1 MPLLGSLSNFFMFRD
16 YMKEMRTTEKVELL
30 GIYFHIP
37 FCKRKCDYCDFTT
50 VKYEKSCL
58 REYKTR
64 LLKEFELYR
73 NILSDIVEK
82 RVTIYFGGGSPSLFP
97 YEYIKELIENVKA
110 NNFEPV
116 EVTLESNPW
125 ELTENN
131 LEHWRKNGITRLSI
145 GVQSTDKNILN
156 NVGREFPDD
165 IEKRLCVAREIL
177 DNINMDFILGLPGE
191 SWKSVENNVQLV
203 KRIKPDHI
211 SYYLLDK
218 DHETPLMRKY
228 NNAIIKLP
236 DDDLCEKWHDY
247 ILSEMKKMGYSRYEI
262 SSWSLKSKE
271 CLHNLNYW
279 CNGNYIGCGI
289 SAGGHIKNL
298 RYVNHVE
305 LSKYKKNL
313 DNSRFPYKFSNENS
327 FFEEFIEKIFMG
339 LRLHRGIEIADFTDS
354 DKIKAF
360 VERLLEKNRGLLEF
374 RHNRL
379 KLTNKGFDLSR
390 NVLESIILTREE
402 MNNVFRT

>member
-1 MPLLGSLSNFFMFRD
+1 
-16 YMKEMRTTEKVELL
+16 MKEICTTEKIELP

-50 VKYEKSCL
+50 VKYDKSCL
-58 REYKTR
+58 EEYKI
-64 LLKEFELYR
+64 LLLQEFELYK
-73 NILSDIVEK
+73 NILSDFVEK

-97 YEYIKELIENVKA
+97 YEYIEELIENVKA
-110 NNFEPV
+110 NNFEPI

-131 LEHWRKNGITRLSI
+131 LEHWRMIGITRLSI

-165 IEKRLCVAREIL
+165 TEKRLGVARDIF

-191 SWKSVENNVQLV
+191 TWKSVEDNVQLV

-211 SYYLLDK
+211 SYYLFDK
-218 DHETPLMRKY
+218 DHETPLMKKY

-236 DDDLCEKWHDY
+236 DGDLCEKWHDY
-247 ILSEMKKMGYSRYEI
+247 ILSEMKRMNYSRYEI
-262 SSWSLKSKE
+262 SSWALKNKE

-279 CNGNYIGCGI
+279 NNGNYIGCGI
-289 SAGGHIKNL
+289 SAGGHINTL

-305 LSKYKKNL
+305 LNKYEEEL
-313 DNSRFPYKFSNENS
+313 DNNRFPYKFSNENS

-339 LRLHRGIEIADFTDS
+339 LRLQRGIEIADFKRV

-360 VERLLEKNRGLLEF
+360 VKSLLKKNRGLLEF
-374 RHNRL
+374 RHDRL

-390 NVLESIILTREE
+390 SVFESIILTREE
-402 MNNVFRT
+402 INDVFRT

>member
-1 MPLLGSLSNFFMFRD
+1 MSILSD
-16 YMKEMRTTEKVELL
+16 YMKEVRTTERIELP
-30 GIYFHIP
+30 GMYFHIP

-50 VKYEKSCL
+50 VKYDKSCL
-58 REYKTR
+58 EEYKIH
-64 LLKEFELYR
+64 LLQEFELYK

-97 YEYIKELIENVKA
+97 YKYIEELIENIKA
-110 NNFEPV
+110 KTFEPV

-125 ELTENN
+125 ELTNKN
-131 LEHWRKNGITRLSI
+131 LEQWRKIGITRLSI

-156 NVGREFPDD
+156 NVGRECPDD
-165 IEKRLCVAREIL
+165 IEKKLEITRENF

-191 SWKSVENNVQLV
+191 SWKSVENNIQLI
-203 KRIKPDHI
+203 KRINPDHI
-211 SYYLLDK
+211 SYYLFDK

-247 ILSEMKKMGYSRYEI
+247 ILSELKRMNYRRYEI
-262 SSWSLKSKE
+262 SSWSLKKKG

-279 CNGNYIGCGI
+279 NNGNYIGCGI
-289 SAGGHIKNL
+289 SAGGHINNL

-305 LSKYKKNL
+305 LDKYKEEL
-313 DNSRFPYKFSNENS
+313 DNNRLPYKFSNENS

-339 LRLHRGIEIADFTDS
+339 LRLQRGVEIVDFTHV

-360 VERLLEKNRGLLEF
+360 IKSLLEKNRGLLEF

-390 NVLESIILTREE
+390 SVFESIILTKEK
-402 MNNVFRT
+402 MNDVFRT